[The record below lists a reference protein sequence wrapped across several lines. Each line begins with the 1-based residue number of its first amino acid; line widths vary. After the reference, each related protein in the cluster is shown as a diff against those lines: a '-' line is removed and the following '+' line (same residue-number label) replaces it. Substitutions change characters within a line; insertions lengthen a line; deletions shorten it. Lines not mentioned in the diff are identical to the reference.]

1 MRLADLI
8 CTSHATKA
16 IIPVVNR
23 PAAISALR
31 QALLPSGTASRGDR
45 SCAPASDSS
54 AESPDK
60 GNATAGMMKA
70 ARVSENHLMSMSAS
84 GSSVSL
90 LYDGDGNRVA
100 KTVNSV
106 TTRYLVDDLNPTG
119 LPQVMDEV
127 VGGAVERVYT
137 YGLQRISEDQNV
149 SNTWIGSYYGYDGA
163 GSVRQ
168 LTNSAGVVTDTYE
181 YDAFGNKINSTGTT
195 PNNYLY
201 RGEQYDSDLGL
212 YYLRA
217 RYYNTMTGRFVSM
230 DPENGIVTDPKTLHK
245 YLYANGD
252 PINRIDPSGRGGS
265 GVAIGGGDLG
275 EYAGLIAMLFVG
287 AQIAG
292 NNLSHNSSSIA
303 SSLHQLGENLSCS
316 FHRTACLMSGL
327 ASKKGRTWGNNRCQL
342 CYDGCIRNEGVW
354 PSSVPTT
361 SGSRDCQY
369 WDY

>member
-181 YDAFGNKINSTGTT
+181 YDAFQTTTSTAANNTT
-195 PNNYLY
+195 P
-201 RGEQYDSDLGL
+201 
-212 YYLRA
+212 
-217 RYYNTMTGRFVSM
+217 T
-230 DPENGIVTDPKTLHK
+230 
-245 YLYANGD
+245 
-252 PINRIDPSGRGGS
+252 
-265 GVAIGGGDLG
+265 
-275 EYAGLIAMLFVG
+275 
-287 AQIAG
+287 
-292 NNLSHNSSSIA
+292 
-303 SSLHQLGENLSCS
+303 
-316 FHRTACLMSGL
+316 
-327 ASKKGRTWGNNRCQL
+327 
-342 CYDGCIRNEGVW
+342 
-354 PSSVPTT
+354 
-361 SGSRDCQY
+361 
-369 WDY
+369 